1 MKMDMARGLITL
13 GAVKLSPLKPFTYA
27 SGLKGPIYCD
37 NRISLSHVEFRN
49 KVVSGFISTLT
60 SKHLAWDAFGGIATA
75 GIPYASFVADRLGA
89 PMIYIRPKPKGHGK
103 MNQVEGDAKPGQKI
117 IMFEDLVNQGSSL
130 VDAYQGLV
138 NAELQCTDCLC
149 VVDYQMQA
157 SQTRLAEHKIQ
168 LHSLTDFTSLSLA
181 ALELKLIN
189 QEELALLKKWQ
200 TDPNNWSDSL

>member
-1 MKMDMARGLITL
+1 MKMDIARGLISL
-13 GAVKLSPLKPFTYA
+13 GAVKLSPSKPFVYA

-37 NRISLSHVEFRN
+37 NRISLSHVDFRN
-49 KVVSGFISTLT
+49 KIVSSFISMLT
-60 SKHLAWDAFGGIATA
+60 SQKLSWDALGGIATA

-103 MNQVEGDAKPGQKI
+103 MNQVEGDIKKGQKI

-130 VDAYQGLV
+130 IEAYQGLL
-138 NAELQCTDCLC
+138 NAGLQCSDCFC
-149 VVDYQMQA
+149 VVDYQMKN
-157 SQTRLAEHKIQ
+157 SQDKLAEHKIQ

-189 QEELALLKKWQ
+189 QDELALLKKWQ